1 MNNKQLTGTAFEYAY
16 ISMHSAK
23 IANDIQQLLSYLG
36 MYENETKNIKLLL
49 DAKELLTKYHFDH
62 TFSSF
67 DKKFNIEN

>member
-1 MNNKQLTGTAFEYAY
+1 MNDKQLTRTAFEYAY
-16 ISMHSAK
+16 ISLHSAR

-36 MYENETKNIKLLL
+36 IYEKDTQNLKLLS

-67 DKKFNIEN
+67 DKKFNI